1 MLSSVLRMT
10 SGLGFNL
17 PKLDDYSE
25 DELVSLMDTGIEL
38 LGMIRD
44 GDSNTDDPRARE
56 IYQHLFGS

>member
-10 SGLGFNL
+10 AGLGFNL
-17 PKLDDYSE
+17 PNLDTYSE
-25 DELVSLMDTGIEL
+25 EELESLMDTGIEL